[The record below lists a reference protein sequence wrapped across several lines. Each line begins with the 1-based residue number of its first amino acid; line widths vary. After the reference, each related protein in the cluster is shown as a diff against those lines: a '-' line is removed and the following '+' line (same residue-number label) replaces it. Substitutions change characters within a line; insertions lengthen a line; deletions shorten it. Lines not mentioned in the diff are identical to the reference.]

1 MLFLLAS
8 DYPMPKVDFKIFKE
22 KNIAGNFVGFMQGF
36 AVDHCDYLKAE
47 TTEIAELISKQYIY
61 DVQFPADISCIEDF
75 KNYLSKNMEPNSEI
89 EIWSIY
95 LGGDNTKHYKIMP
108 KLNNTSS
115 NDLQMISDEMDY
127 FKEHNFEPER
137 RVTSVI
143 SLSKEDVSFFL
154 NNTGAC
160 LSIRNISKN
169 A

>member
-1 MLFLLAS
+1 
-8 DYPMPKVDFKIFKE
+8 MPKVDLKIFE
-22 KNIAGNFVGFMQGF
+22 ENDMHNSSVGFIQRF
-36 AVDHCDYLKAE
+36 SVEHCDYLKEE

-61 DVQFPADISCIEDF
+61 NVQLTADISCIEEL

-95 LGGDNTKHYKIMP
+95 LGGDYTQHYKIMP

-127 FKEHNFEPER
+127 FKEHNYEPKR
-137 RVTSVI
+137 RVTGLI
-143 SLSKEDVSFFL
+143 SLSKEDVSFVL
-154 NNTGAC
+154 SNTVAC
-160 LSIRNISKN
+160 LSIRSISKN